1 MKGDVRFI
9 VRGAMV
15 GAVIGAIAGLLLGS
29 MGDDRRAA
37 AQPPLETSRVLKLG
51 LGVLGLVRQ
60 LVDL

>member
-1 MKGDVRFI
+1 
-9 VRGAMV
+9 MV

-29 MGDDRRAA
+29 MGDDRHDA